1 VAALYARSVAALYR
15 APAVYRPPRADVQV
29 DIDALVV
36 TMPDGRTRRHGLHG
50 CTAHAGDGC
59 VAERVGLRRFVRMLV
74 VTWETIATSVVLV
87 TPPELGAV
95 APNVIRIPDAG
106 ADAAII
112 DPLVWDALANWLVGG
127 GRLAACSIYELA
139 RLAGVA
145 TPAFAVIVGEVAAQ
159 RAIELA
165 SGGGPLRGGHD
176 PDASLAPL
184 VEAARASPRAAEA
197 LVAAL
202 ALAAGL
208 KRRQRR
214 R

>member
-1 VAALYARSVAALYR
+1 VAALYR
-15 APAVYRPPRADVQV
+15 APAVYRPARADVQV

-36 TMPDGRTRRHGLHG
+36 AMPDGRTRRHALHG
-50 CTAHAGDGC
+50 CTAYVGDGC
-59 VAERVGLRRFVRMLV
+59 VVERIGLRRFVRMLV
-74 VTWETIATSVVLV
+74 VTWETTATSVVLV

-95 APNVIRIPDAG
+95 APNVIRMPEAG

-112 DPLVWDALANWLVGG
+112 DPRVWDTLASWLVVG
-127 GRLAACSIYELA
+127 GRLAACSVHELA
-139 RLAGVA
+139 RLAAIA
-145 TPAFAVIVGEVAAQ
+145 TPAFAVLVGEVVAL

-184 VEAARASPRAAEA
+184 VDAARASPRAAEA

-208 KRRQRR
+208 KRRRR
-214 R
+214 RP